1 MSIAYKNALLGR
13 SINVSG
19 SRDTILV
26 DSNHD
31 VSVVSGVINGSSA
44 TLNNISAN
52 SISTLNL
59 SINNSGVA
67 LSGHQHTIQDIQNL
81 QNTITSLSGIA
92 PANSQSTN
100 NLFLWSN
107 YR

>member
-31 VSVVSGVINGSSA
+31 VSVVSGVISGPDA
-44 TLNNISAN
+44 TFNNISAN
-52 SISTLNL
+52 NL
-59 SINNSGVA
+59 TINSSGVA

-81 QNTITSLSGIA
+81 QNTITSLSGLS
-92 PANSQSTN
+92 PTNSQSTN

>member
-26 DSNHD
+26 NSNHN
-31 VSVVSGVINGSSA
+31 VSVVSGIISGPNA
-44 TLNNISAN
+44 NFNNL
-52 SISTLNL
+52 T
-59 SINNSGVA
+59 INNSGIS
-67 LSGHQHTIQDIQNL
+67 LSGHQHSIQDIQNL
-81 QNTITSLSGIA
+81 QNTITSLSGIS

-107 YR
+107 FK

>member
-31 VSVVSGVINGSSA
+31 VSVVSGI
-44 TLNNISAN
+44 ISAPN
-52 SISTLNL
+52 ANFTTLTV
-59 SINNSGVA
+59 NNSGISI
-67 LSGHQHTIQDIQNL
+67 SGHQHNINDINNL
-81 QNTITSLSGIA
+81 QNIITSLSGIS
-92 PANSQSTN
+92 PSNSQSRN

>member
-31 VSVVSGVINGSSA
+31 VAIVSGVISGPN
-44 TLNNISAN
+44 AN
-52 SISTLNL
+52 FNSLTV
-59 SINNSGVA
+59 NNSGIA
-67 LSGHQHTIQDIQNL
+67 LSGHQHTIQDIYNL
-81 QNTITSLSGIA
+81 QDTITSLSGIS

-107 YR
+107 FK

>member
-31 VSVVSGVINGSSA
+31 VSVVSGI
-44 TLNNISAN
+44 ISAPN
-52 SISTLNL
+52 ANFNNL
-59 SINNSGVA
+59 TINNSGISV
-67 LSGHQHTIQDIQNL
+67 SGHLHNISDINLL
-81 QNTITSLSGIA
+81 QNVITSLSGIS
-92 PANSQSTN
+92 PNNSESTN